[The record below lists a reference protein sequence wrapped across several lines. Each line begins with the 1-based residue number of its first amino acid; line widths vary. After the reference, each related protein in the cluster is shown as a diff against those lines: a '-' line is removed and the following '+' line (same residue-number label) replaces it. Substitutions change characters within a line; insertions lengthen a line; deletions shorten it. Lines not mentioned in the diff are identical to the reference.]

1 MNVKQ
6 CCRPLLS
13 HNKIVY
19 SDASNN
25 ACGSLILGNQKAVSH
40 RMFTESEKALSSTH
54 RELIAISYSLEAFGS
69 QLRNSCVKWFT
80 DNQATARIVE
90 VGSMKL
96 ILHQLAFQI
105 FSYCLSNNIDLH
117 IQWIPR
123 ELNVEADSI
132 SKIQDCDDWQ
142 LSHEFYELLE
152 AKWGPHTLDCFASFY
167 NAKTPRFYSRFWNP
181 GTSGVDAFFQP
192 WEGQNCLL
200 VLPVSI
206 VSKVLNFMSNFDI
219 HATLVVPAWS
229 SSSFWPLLWQRYSTC
244 IVEYFYYQGNKAFIH
259 GRNKKSIL
267 GSSNWNGRAIALR
280 MNTGND

>member
-1 MNVKQ
+1 
-6 CCRPLLS
+6 
-13 HNKIVY
+13 
-19 SDASNN
+19 
-25 ACGSLILGNQKAVSH
+25 
-40 RMFTESEKALSSTH
+40 
-54 RELIAISYSLEAFGS
+54 
-69 QLRNSCVKWFT
+69 
-80 DNQATARIVE
+80 
-90 VGSMKL
+90 MKL

-192 WEGQNCLL
+192 WEGQNCL
-200 VLPVSI
+200 VVPPVSI